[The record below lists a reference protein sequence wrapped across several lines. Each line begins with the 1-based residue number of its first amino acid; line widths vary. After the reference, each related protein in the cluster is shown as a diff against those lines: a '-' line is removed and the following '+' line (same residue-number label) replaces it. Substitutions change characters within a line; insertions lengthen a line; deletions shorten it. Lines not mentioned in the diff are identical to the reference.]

1 MIHGFIVSM
10 IHWIIGSL
18 FHWFTESSVHLSI
31 KNKLIHWL
39 IRSLNHRFI
48 GSSVH
53 WFIKSLNLL
62 VCCFVDLLVHFWIYS
77 RFIGS
82 LTQPFIDSLNHR
94 PTDAWFTVSSSV
106 HWLIGSLVHQLTK
119 FIQIHPFIDPLFI
132 DSSTHYFIHALIHW
146 FIRLVLHGFFLSCH
160 CVGISTTILL
170 IRWCTS
176 QLQQF
181 IALHRKNFLIGYWLL
196 ITVSFFTHSGPGMG
210 RALFCNH
217 VYAMSCLC

>member
-77 RFIGS
+77 RFIDS

-119 FIQIHPFIDPLFI
+119 FIQIHPNSPIHWSTVHWFIDPLFHSCI
-132 DSSTHYFIHALIHW
+132 DSLVHSVSSAWILSFMSLCWHLHHHFAHSLVHLTTSTVHCFASQKLSYRLLTSYNRFI
-146 FIRLVLHGFFLSCH
+146 FYTFRPRHGP
-160 CVGISTTILL
+160 GTIL
-170 IRWCTS
+170 
-176 QLQQF
+176 
-181 IALHRKNFLIGYWLL
+181 
-196 ITVSFFTHSGPGMG
+196 
-210 RALFCNH
+210 
-217 VYAMSCLC
+217 